1 MVTEV
6 EVEFN
11 IGKKEYV
18 IRRGIKPSIF
28 EIYCNDELVNQDATI
43 LDYQKYLE
51 QNILKINYRSF
62 TQVVIL
68 NSSSFV
74 PFMQLKTAHRKEVV
88 EDILDIK
95 IFSTMNILAKQKQK
109 ELESEV
115 KDLETEV
122 EHLKDKISI
131 QEKHI
136 AEASKQQEDQI
147 EEYRKQVE
155 KNNEIITD
163 FNAKIETIHNE
174 IGNIR
179 DTITDEDE
187 VKKNLK
193 KLESFETNIENKASK
208 TKRDIKFYESKSRM
222 SNL

>member
-68 NSSSFV
+68 GSSSFV

-109 ELESEV
+109 
-115 KDLETEV
+115 
-122 EHLKDKISI
+122 
-131 QEKHI
+131 
-136 AEASKQQEDQI
+136 
-147 EEYRKQVE
+147 
-155 KNNEIITD
+155 N
-163 FNAKIETIHNE
+163 
-174 IGNIR
+174 
-179 DTITDEDE
+179 
-187 VKKNLK
+187 
-193 KLESFETNIENKASK
+193 
-208 TKRDIKFYESKSRM
+208 
-222 SNL
+222 